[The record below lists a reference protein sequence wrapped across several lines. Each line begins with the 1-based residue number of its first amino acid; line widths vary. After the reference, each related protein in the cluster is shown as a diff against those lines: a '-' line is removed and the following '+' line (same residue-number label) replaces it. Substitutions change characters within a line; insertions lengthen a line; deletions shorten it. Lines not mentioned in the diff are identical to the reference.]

1 MGFKLRLCIFF
12 FFFFLF
18 RKNVLFNSSFIV
30 KKEVLNLV
38 ISDLRAGMKNLLF
51 LLIFFCKLFFFFN
64 DKQLF
69 RFNALYFSCDKPY
82 KFRFKYKTNF
92 LGCDVFLNITFNIKN
107 YLSHLA
113 PEETSYAL
121 LPLMVVIETLSNLMR
136 PFTLAIRIR
145 ANIIAGHLLLVL
157 VRGFLAKVRIIGFP
171 VLYFG
176 TTILILLETIVIAI
190 QAYIFTILISLYFS
204 E

>member
-1 MGFKLRLCIFF
+1 MGFKLRVCIFF

-38 ISDLRAGMKNLLF
+38 ISDLRAGMKN
-51 LLIFFCKLFFFFN
+51 LFFFFN

-121 LPLMVVIETLSNLMR
+121 LPLMVVIETLSNLIR

>member
-1 MGFKLRLCIFF
+1 MKY
-12 FFFFLF
+12 
-18 RKNVLFNSSFIV
+18 SSQQI
-30 KKEVLNLV
+30 KKEALNLV
-38 ISDLRAGMKNLLF
+38 IGYKVKNLLF
-51 LLIFFCKLFFFFN
+51 LLIFFFN

-69 RFNALYFSCDKPY
+69 SFNALYFSCNKSH
-82 KFRFKYKTNF
+82 KFRFKYKINF
-92 LGCDVFLNITFNIKN
+92 LGCDIFFLSITFSIKN
-107 YLSHLA
+107 CLNHLA
-113 PEETSYAL
+113 PEETSYAF
-121 LPLMVVIETLSNLMR
+121 LPLMGIIETLSNLIR

-157 VRGFLAKVRIIGFP
+157 VRGFLTKVRIIGFP
-171 VLYFG
+171 VFYFG

>member
-1 MGFKLRLCIFF
+1 MG
-12 FFFFLF
+12 
-18 RKNVLFNSSFIV
+18 KNVLFNSSFIV

-51 LLIFFCKLFFFFN
+51 LLIFFVSYFFFLMIN
-64 DKQLF
+64 
-69 RFNALYFSCDKPY
+69 NY
-82 KFRFKYKTNF
+82 
-92 LGCDVFLNITFNIKN
+92 LGLNIRLIFWVAMFFLNITFNIKN

-121 LPLMVVIETLSNLMR
+121 LPLMVVIETLSNLIR

-157 VRGFLAKVRIIGFP
+157 VRGFLAKVIIIGFP

>member
-1 MGFKLRLCIFF
+1 MFF
-12 FFFFLF
+12 FCFFFLF
-18 RKNVLFNSSFIV
+18 RKNILVNSSFII

-51 LLIFFCKLFFFFN
+51 LLIFFVSYFFFLMIN
-64 DKQLF
+64 NYLG
-69 RFNALYFSCDKPY
+69 LMPY
-82 KFRFKYKTNF
+82 IFPVTSHIR
-92 LGCDVFLNITFNIKN
+92 LGLNIRLIFWVAIFFLNITFNIKN

-121 LPLMVVIETLSNLMR
+121 LPLMVVIETLRNLIR

-190 QAYIFTILISLYFS
+190 QAYIFTILIRLYFS

>member
-1 MGFKLRLCIFF
+1 
-12 FFFFLF
+12 
-18 RKNVLFNSSFIV
+18 
-30 KKEVLNLV
+30 
-38 ISDLRAGMKNLLF
+38 
-51 LLIFFCKLFFFFN
+51 
-64 DKQLF
+64 
-69 RFNALYFSCDKPY
+69 
-82 KFRFKYKTNF
+82 
-92 LGCDVFLNITFNIKN
+92 
-107 YLSHLA
+107 
-113 PEETSYAL
+113 
-121 LPLMVVIETLSNLMR
+121 MVVIETLSNLTR

-145 ANIIAGHLLLVL
+145 VNIIAGHLLLGL